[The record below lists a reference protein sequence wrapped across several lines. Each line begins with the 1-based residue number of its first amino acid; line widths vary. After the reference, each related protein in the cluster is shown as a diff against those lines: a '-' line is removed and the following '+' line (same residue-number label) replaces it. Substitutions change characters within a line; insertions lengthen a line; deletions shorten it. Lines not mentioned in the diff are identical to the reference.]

1 MTTKQKLTKFIKK
14 RPYLIWWVKKYEALD
29 AAAIVEATLNYGDWD
44 DVQELIKILGMKETA
59 RIFREKSKPS
69 KMGRTNYRPRAS
81 RYFNLYFNKYDR
93 KSIKSVKS
101 KVHKVLDKSPLRLP
115 DLLTLAAMKAF
126 ALSRRPKW
134 KDYVDLYFIIKNY
147 HPLSKISE
155 KAKEIFQGE
164 FNERIFREALV
175 YFADVS
181 YAEPVE
187 YMKGFAVSDKA
198 IEKELIKFSLS

>member
-1 MTTKQKLTKFIKK
+1 MFPHKEIFTKEQLELLPLITEFGGKFILVGGTAIALHIGHRRSIDFDLFSYEGFKNK
-14 RPYLIWWVKKYEALD
+14 IIKNKISRCHKINKTFTDEPGAYTIFINDIKTTFYHYPYQIE
-29 AAAIVEATLNYGDWD
+29 TL
-44 DVQELIKILGMKETA
+44 V
-59 RIFREKSKPS
+59 R
-69 KMGRTNYRPRAS
+69 
-81 RYFNLYFNKYDR
+81 
-93 KSIKSVKS
+93 
-101 KVHKVLDKSPLRLP
+101 LDKSSLRLP

-147 HPLSKISE
+147 HSLSKISE

-187 YMKGFAVSDKA
+187 YMKGFEVSDKT